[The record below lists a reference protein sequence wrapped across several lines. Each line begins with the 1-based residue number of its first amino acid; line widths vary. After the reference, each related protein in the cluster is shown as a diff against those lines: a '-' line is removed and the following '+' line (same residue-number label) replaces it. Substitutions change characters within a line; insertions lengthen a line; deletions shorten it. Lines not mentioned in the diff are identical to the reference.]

1 MAFSHGEMGGEKKRN
16 CVKVHRD
23 VPAIMFFH
31 FCIKIHFESF
41 TTVFFVSSFLCSI
54 HPWVQKVP
62 H

>member
-1 MAFSHGEMGGEKKRN
+1 MVKWEKKKKKRN
-16 CVKVHRD
+16 CIREYRD
-23 VPAIMFFH
+23 VPAIVCFH

-41 TTVFFVSSFLCSI
+41 TTAFFVSSFLRSI